1 MATYIKP
8 TITLTA
14 NKQSA
19 TSNPGPLSVALALST
34 TDLLTVDNVQSQIY
48 DVDTGANVEIA
59 NGSELSAAFVPG
71 VNGAFVY
78 LKNVTASGT
87 DKICV
92 GVLNEGVAAP
102 AVDNGTDDLTRSHAD
117 SHRMMSLMPG
127 EFAFFPWDYCGDIYA
142 QATVNNQSLEVWIF
156 DRG

>member
-1 MATYIKP
+1 MPNYIKP

-14 NKQSA
+14 NKSSA
-19 TSNPGPLSVALALST
+19 TSNPGPLSVSLALST

-48 DVDTGANVEIA
+48 DVDTGANVTIA
-59 NGSELSAAFVPG
+59 DGSALSSAFVPG
-71 VNGAFVY
+71 VNGSFVY
-78 LKNVTASGT
+78 LKNITASGT

-92 GVLNEGVAAP
+92 GVLNEGVGAP
-102 AVDNGTDDLTRSHAD
+102 AIDDTGDDLTRSHAD

-142 QATVNNQSLEVWIF
+142 QATANNQSLEVWIF

>member
-59 NGSELSAAFVPG
+59 NGSELSSAFVPG
-71 VNGAFVY
+71 TNGAFVY

-87 DKICV
+87 V
-92 GVLNEGVAAP
+92 QAENLTA
-102 AVDNGTDDLTRSHAD
+102 TDDLTVNDQVSIDGTLNLATGSITD
-117 SHRMMSLMPG
+117 SDGSISFG
-127 EFAFFPWDYCGDIYA
+127 NKVKAND
-142 QATVNNQSLEVWIF
+142 
-156 DRG
+156 